1 MSLSLPPK
9 SAIRCDDH
17 TAEYV
22 HGQLTSVI
30 AGHPKATTTYRFY
43 EELDSWLG
51 PWGQSGYPIG
61 YGKFYNIA
69 FSNNKSLTANPTT
82 RQWVWRA
89 TILLQEALRDYV
101 VGRIRDGSLPTLTEP
116 QLRRAAFDSHPRA
129 YYRGGLSTVAVVAPV
144 LILVVATI
152 PGAEF
157 SPTSSNCVLSIEQAL
172 VTTGLVVSRAMAEL
186 PRLWRGDPVSP
197 PLVRYAG

>member
-1 MSLSLPPK
+1 MSLSLPPR
-9 SAIRCDDH
+9 SAIRCDEH

-116 QLRRAAFDSHPRA
+116 QLRRAAFDSHSRA

-172 VTTGLVVSRAMAEL
+172 VTTGLVVSKAMAEL

-197 PLVRYAG
+197 LLVRYAG